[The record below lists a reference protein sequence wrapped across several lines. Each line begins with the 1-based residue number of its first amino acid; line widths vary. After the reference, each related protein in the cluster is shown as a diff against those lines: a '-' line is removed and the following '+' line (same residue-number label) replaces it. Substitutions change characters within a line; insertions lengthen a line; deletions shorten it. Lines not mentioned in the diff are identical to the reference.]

1 MKTIKWLLG
10 LEKGQLIIALLIIAT
25 TALFLQNQVKEQQ
38 KDALNTSFRDELIRR
53 DDSCQSGKIKIMQEA
68 NKRVEEFMRTILDR
82 SRKTEKAVDS
92 TVKHN
97 SKLIDDV
104 KKAKK
109 LLHNDNIRT
118 SKSLPADFNGYTT
131 SYTLVTQP

>member
-25 TALFLQNQVKEQQ
+25 TALFIQNQVKEQQ
-38 KDALNTSFRDELIRR
+38 KDVLNTSFRDELIRR
-53 DDSCQSGKIKIMQEA
+53 DDSCQSGKIKVMQEA

-118 SKSLPADFNGYTT
+118 SKSLSTDLNGHTT
-131 SYTLVTQP
+131 SYTLATHP